1 MNWQV
6 VSRPEA
12 ENDVIEIAAWYDSR
26 SENLGEGLSR
36 NSWTYSTNLQ

>member
-12 ENDVIEIAAWYDSR
+12 EIDVIEIAEWYDSR
-26 SENLGEGLSR
+26 R
-36 NSWTYSTNLQ
+36 QKAADFADVADRI